1 MRTRFRARK
10 GRAPLCALLFRK
22 GGVMRQV
29 RHVADSDDAGMRL
42 DTMLYDRALY
52 ASRSAAARAIEA
64 GEVLVEGAPVAKK
77 YIVRLDDVI
86 TCEVEEEKGPRVV
99 EGQDIDLDV
108 RYEDEDMLVLSKQ
121 VGLVC
126 HPSVDHFDGT
136 LVNALIYRYGANGL
150 CNVQGED
157 DRLGIVHRLDR
168 DTSGLMLAAK
178 TNEAGQILMDD
189 IRARA
194 IDRRYLALVHGIMA
208 HDTGMIDAPIARDA
222 SERTRMA
229 VRDCPSAREAITTF
243 RVLERFEAAPKD
255 NGYTLIECKLFTGR
269 THQIRVHMQ
278 YTRHPIVGDPMYNT
292 HAPREESAQLGL
304 LRQFLH
310 SFRIGFDHPIGGNRL
325 EFADNLPADLC
336 SVLSQLQDRSM
347 GVTEAGR
354 EVAAL
359 QAEAPFPSIE
369 GIVYV

>member
-1 MRTRFRARK
+1 MRAV
-10 GRAPLCALLFRK
+10 C
-22 GGVMRQV
+22 
-29 RHVADSDDAGMRL
+29 HVATADDAGMRL
-42 DTMLYDRALY
+42 DTMLYDRELY

-64 GEVLVEGAPVAKK
+64 GEVLVAGEPVAKK
-77 YIVRLDDVI
+77 YLVREGDAIVCQIEDAPSQRI
-86 TCEVEEEKGPRVV
+86 V
-99 EGQDIDLDV
+99 EGEEIDLDI
-108 RYEDEDMLVLSKQ
+108 RYEDDDMLVLSKQ

-126 HPSVDHFDGT
+126 HPSVDHYGGT
-136 LVNALIYRYGANGL
+136 LVNALIHRYGAANL

-178 TNEAGQILMDD
+178 SDEAGRILMDD

-222 SERTRMA
+222 AERTRMA
-229 VRDCPSAREAITTF
+229 VRDCDSAREAITTF

-278 YTRHPIVGDPMYNT
+278 YTRHPIVGDPVYAA
-292 HAPREESAQLGL
+292 HAPREESAQLDL
-304 LRQFLH
+304 RRQFLH
-310 SFRIGFDHPIGGNRL
+310 SYRIGFDHPIGGNRL
-325 EFADNLPADLC
+325 EFTDNLPRDLRE
-336 SVLSQLQDRSM
+336 VLSELQYRSM
-347 GVTEAGR
+347 GKTEAGR
-354 EVAAL
+354 EVQEL
-359 QAEAPFPSIE
+359 QVHAPFPSVE
-369 GIVYV
+369 GIWYE